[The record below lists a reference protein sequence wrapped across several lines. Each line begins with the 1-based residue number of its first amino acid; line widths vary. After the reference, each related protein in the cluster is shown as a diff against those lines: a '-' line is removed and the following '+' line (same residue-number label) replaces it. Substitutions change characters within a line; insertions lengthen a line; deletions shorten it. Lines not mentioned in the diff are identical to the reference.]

1 MKACLYSLVFLLVT
15 LTVLPATAQ
24 IAQSADSV
32 TIYGAVLDA
41 ENILPVP
48 YASIKVKNKPVGAVT
63 DSTGAFAI
71 QAVKSD
77 TLLFSAVG
85 FKQATMVLPSG
96 LPDDRYTMIQL
107 MLTDTIMMDEV
118 VVLSYPTIAEF
129 REAFYDAETS
139 DDGPDSELE
148 LQRELDYLL
157 YETYK
162 DDQFYYD
169 YMRYNRLYPMTGIFP
184 PNNFLNPAQWSGF
197 IRNWRAGKY
206 DTEAP
211 LPDRQLRRGINLID
225 DDQ

>member
-1 MKACLYSLVFLLVT
+1 MKACLYSLIFLLAT

-24 IAQSADSV
+24 IAQPADSV

-48 YASIKVKNKPVGAVT
+48 YASIKVKNKPVGTVT
-63 DSTGAFAI
+63 DSAGAFVL

-85 FKQATMVLPSG
+85 FKQGSMVLPSS

-129 REAFYDAETS
+129 REAFYEVETS
-139 DDGPDSELE
+139 DDGPNSELE

-169 YMRYNRLYPMTGIFP
+169 YMRYNRLYRMTGIFP